1 MNSSLLFMDKIQVQL
16 LNEPETT
23 PKVTLT
29 MGIRYA
35 WDDIDAEENL
45 IRYSEKGGDSYL
57 AFYGGLV
64 AVNRINGGGVVD
76 RVGGNLIKPTEN
88 VSNGSISFASSVN
101 RPFKKKMKN

>member
-64 AVNRINGGGVVD
+64 AVNRINGGGGCGPCW
-76 RVGGNLIKPTEN
+76 RKPD
-88 VSNGSISFASSVN
+88 
-101 RPFKKKMKN
+101 